1 MLFVIIEINLILK
14 FKRMSILT
22 SPNFTNLK
30 KKKVLLHW
38 TTHEKKKIDRNLP
51 SADALYLDSMP
62 KPI

>member
-30 KKKVLLHW
+30 KKKVLLAMKNTLHSLDVGLD
-38 TTHEKKKIDRNLP
+38 HNFEKTEWCW
-51 SADALYLDSMP
+51 Y
-62 KPI
+62 